1 MPVQTQAE
9 NYRCEAKRCIEKAEA
24 ARNLDTKKAQENMAL
39 EWLELAKRADEEA
52 APRAERRRADISGQ

>member
-9 NYRCEAKRCIEKAEA
+9 NYRSEAKRCTEKAEA

-52 APRAERRRADISGQ
+52 APSRRRADISGQQ